1 MNKKKT
7 ALVLEGGAM
16 RGLYSAAVLDVLMD
30 EGIKVDVIYATSAGV
45 LFGVNYISGQRGRA
59 IRYNKRF
66 SRDKRYMGIHSL
78 VTSGNIINKDF
89 AFYEVPFTLDVFDQE
104 AYSRSET
111 KMVATVTNV
120 HTGGVEYIE
129 VKNVLEQM
137 EVLRAASAMPF
148 VSHMVELDGGLYLD
162 GGLSDSIPLKKC
174 QEDGYERI
182 IVVETRPKGYRKS
195 KTNPLVA
202 KVFYSKYPNLVETIN
217 NRYIAYNSILE
228 EIDELDERGE
238 IVLLRP
244 SRELHLGRIESNPDR
259 LQEMYDLGIEDA
271 KALLPRIKEFI
282 ENRDCVI

>member
-1 MNKKKT
+1 MKKT

-16 RGLYSAAVLDVLMD
+16 RGMYTAAVLDVLMD
-30 EGIKVDVIYATSAGV
+30 EGVKVDAIYATSAGV
-45 LFGVNYISGQRGRA
+45 LFGVNYLSGQRGRA

-66 SRDKRYMGIHSL
+66 ARDKRYMGIHSL
-78 VTSGNIINKDF
+78 ITSGNIINKDF

-129 VKNVLEQM
+129 VKDVLKQM

-148 VSHMVELDGGLYLD
+148 VSQMVELDGQLYLD

-182 IVVETRPKGYRKS
+182 IVVETRPKGYRKL
-195 KTNPLVA
+195 KTNPIAA
-202 KVFYSKYPNLVETIN
+202 KLFYSKYHNLVDTIN

-238 IVLLRP
+238 IVLVRP
-244 SRELHLGRIESNPDR
+244 SKELHLGRVESNPDR
-259 LQEMYDLGIEDA
+259 LQEMYDLGIGDA
-271 KALLPRIKEFI
+271 KSLLSRIKEFI
-282 ENRDCVI
+282 EK

>member
-1 MNKKKT
+1 MKKT

-16 RGLYSAAVLDVLMD
+16 RGMYTAAVLDVLMD
-30 EGIKVDVIYATSAGV
+30 EGIKVDAIYATSAGV
-45 LFGVNYISGQRGRA
+45 LFGVNYLSGQRGRA

-66 SRDKRYMGIHSL
+66 ARDKRYMGIHSL
-78 VTSGNIINKDF
+78 ITSGNIINKDF

-111 KMVATVTNV
+111 KMIATVTNV

-129 VKNVLEQM
+129 VKNVFEQM

-148 VSHMVELDGGLYLD
+148 VSQMVELDGQLYLD

-195 KTNPLVA
+195 KSSSLPA
-202 KVFYSKYPNLVETIN
+202 KLYYSKYPNLVDTIN

-238 IVLLRP
+238 IVLVRP
-244 SRELHLGRIESNPDR
+244 SKELHLGRIESNPDR

-271 KALLPRIKEFI
+271 KVLLPRIKEFI
-282 ENRDCVI
+282 EK

>member
-1 MNKKKT
+1 MNCELKKRT

-16 RGLYSAAVLDVLMD
+16 RGMYTAAVLDVLMD
-30 EGIKVDVIYATSAGV
+30 EGIKVDAIYATSAGV

-78 VTSGNIINKDF
+78 ITSGNIINKNF

-104 AYSRSET
+104 AYYRSET
-111 KMVATVTNV
+111 KMIATVTNV
-120 HTGGVEYIE
+120 HTGAVEYIE
-129 VKNVLEQM
+129 VKDVLKQM

-148 VSHMVELDGGLYLD
+148 VSQMVELDGQLYLD

-182 IVVETRPKGYRKS
+182 VVVETRPEGYRKG
-195 KTNPLVA
+195 KTNPIVA

-217 NRYIAYNSILE
+217 NRYKAYNAILQ
-228 EIDELDERGE
+228 EIEELDAKGE
-238 IVLLRP
+238 IVLVRP
-244 SRELHLGRIESNPDR
+244 TKDLKLGRIESNPDR

-271 KALLPRIKEFI
+271 KRLLPQIKTYLAK
-282 ENRDCVI
+282 

>member
-1 MNKKKT
+1 MSKKT

-16 RGLYSAAVLDVLMD
+16 RGMYTAAVLDVLMD
-30 EGIKVDVIYATSAGV
+30 EGVKVDAIYATSAGV
-45 LFGVNYISGQRGRA
+45 LFGVNYLSGQRGRA

-66 SRDKRYMGIHSL
+66 ARDKRYMGIHSL
-78 VTSGNIINKDF
+78 ITSGNIINKDF

-111 KMVATVTNV
+111 KMIATVTNV

-129 VKNVLEQM
+129 VKNVFEQM

-148 VSHMVELDGGLYLD
+148 VSQMVELDGQLYLD

-195 KTNPLVA
+195 KTNPIAA
-202 KVFYSKYPNLVETIN
+202 KLFYSKYPNLVDTIN
-217 NRYIAYNSILE
+217 NRYIGYNSILE
-228 EIDELDERGE
+228 EIEEFDERGE
-238 IVLLRP
+238 IVLVRP
-244 SRELHLGRIESNPDR
+244 SKELHLGRIESNPDR

-271 KALLPRIKEFI
+271 KVLLPRIKEFI
-282 ENRDCVI
+282 EK

>member
-1 MNKKKT
+1 MKKT

-16 RGLYSAAVLDVLMD
+16 RGMYTAAVLDVLMD
-30 EGIKVDVIYATSAGV
+30 EGIKVDAIYATSAGV
-45 LFGVNYISGQRGRA
+45 LFGVNYLSGQRGRA

-66 SRDKRYMGIHSL
+66 ARDKRYMGIHSL

-104 AYSRSET
+104 AYSHSET

-129 VKNVLEQM
+129 VKNVFEQM

-148 VSHMVELDGGLYLD
+148 VSQMVELDGQLYLD

-195 KTNPLVA
+195 KSSSLPA
-202 KVFYSKYPNLVETIN
+202 KLYYSKYPNLVDTIN
-217 NRYIAYNSILE
+217 NRYIGYNSILE
-228 EIDELDERGE
+228 EIEELDAKGE
-238 IVLLRP
+238 IVLVRP
-244 SRELHLGRIESNPDR
+244 SKELHLGRIESNPDR
-259 LQEMYDLGIEDA
+259 LQEMYDLGIGDA

-282 ENRDCVI
+282 EK

>member
-1 MNKKKT
+1 MHYKRT

-16 RGLYSAAVLDVLMD
+16 RGMYTAAVLDVLMN
-30 EGIKVDVIYATSAGV
+30 EGIKVDAIYATSAGV

-111 KMVATVTNV
+111 KMIATVTNV

-129 VKNVLEQM
+129 VKDVLEQM

-148 VSHMVELDGGLYLD
+148 VSQMVELDGQFYLD

-182 IVVETRPKGYRKS
+182 IVVETRPKGYRKIKVNS
-195 KTNPLVA
+195 LPA
-202 KVFYSKYPNLVETIN
+202 KLYYSKYPNLVETIN
-217 NRYIAYNSILE
+217 NRYIGYNSILQ
-228 EIDELDERGE
+228 EIDVLDEKGE
-238 IVLLRP
+238 IVLVRP
-244 SRELHLGRIESNPDR
+244 SKELHLGRVESNPDR

-271 KALLPRIKEFI
+271 KVLLPRIKEFI
-282 ENRDCVI
+282 EK

>member
-1 MNKKKT
+1 
-7 ALVLEGGAM
+7 M

-30 EGIKVDVIYATSAGV
+30 VGIKVDAIYATSAGV

-66 SRDKRYMGIHSL
+66 SCDKRYMGIYSL
-78 VTSGNIINKDF
+78 ITSGNIINKDF

-111 KMVATVTNV
+111 KMIATVTNV

-129 VKNVLEQM
+129 VKDVLEQM

-148 VSHMVELDGGLYLD
+148 VSQMVELDGQLYLD

-195 KTNPLVA
+195 KTNPIAA
-202 KVFYSKYPNLVETIN
+202 KLFYSKYPNLVDTIN
-217 NRYIAYNSILE
+217 NRYIGYNSILE
-228 EIDELDERGE
+228 EIEEFDAKGE
-238 IVLLRP
+238 IVLVRP
-244 SRELHLGRIESNPDR
+244 SKELHLGRIESNPDR

-271 KALLPRIKEFI
+271 KVLLPRIKEFI
-282 ENRDCVI
+282 EK

>member
-1 MNKKKT
+1 
-7 ALVLEGGAM
+7 M

-30 EGIKVDVIYATSAGV
+30 EGIKVDAIYATSAGV

-66 SRDKRYMGIHSL
+66 SRDKRYMGIYSL
-78 VTSGNIINKDF
+78 ITSGNIINKDF

-111 KMVATVTNV
+111 KMIATVTNV

-129 VKNVLEQM
+129 VKDVLEQM

-148 VSHMVELDGGLYLD
+148 VSQMVELDGQLYLD

-195 KTNPLVA
+195 KTNPIAA
-202 KVFYSKYPNLVETIN
+202 KLFYSKYPNLVETIN

-238 IVLLRP
+238 IVLVRP
-244 SRELHLGRIESNPDR
+244 SKELHLGRVESNPDR

-271 KALLPRIKEFI
+271 KVFLPRIKEFI
-282 ENRDCVI
+282 EK

>member
-30 EGIKVDVIYATSAGV
+30 EGIMVDAIYATSAGV

-66 SRDKRYMGIHSL
+66 SRDKRYMGIYSL

-89 AFYEVPFTLDVFDQE
+89 AFYEVPFTLDIFDQE

-148 VSHMVELDGGLYLD
+148 VSQMVELDGRLYLD

-195 KTNPLVA
+195 KTNPIAA
-202 KVFYSKYPNLVETIN
+202 KLFYSKYPNLVETIN

-238 IVLLRP
+238 IVLVRP

-282 ENRDCVI
+282 EK

>member
-1 MNKKKT
+1 MKKT

-30 EGIKVDVIYATSAGV
+30 EGIKVDAIYATSAGV

-66 SRDKRYMGIHSL
+66 ARDKRYMGIYSL
-78 VTSGNIINKDF
+78 ITSGNIINKDF

-111 KMVATVTNV
+111 KMIATVTNV

-129 VKNVLEQM
+129 VKNVFEQM

-148 VSHMVELDGGLYLD
+148 VSQMVELDGQLYLD

-195 KTNPLVA
+195 KTNPIAA
-202 KVFYSKYPNLVETIN
+202 KLFYSKYPNLVETIN

-238 IVLLRP
+238 IVLVRP
-244 SRELHLGRIESNPDR
+244 SKELHLGRVESNPDR

-271 KALLPRIKEFI
+271 KVLLPRIKEFI
-282 ENRDCVI
+282 EK

>member
-16 RGLYSAAVLDVLMD
+16 RGMYTAAVLDVLMD
-30 EGIKVDVIYATSAGV
+30 EDIEVDAIYATSAGV

-78 VTSGNIINKDF
+78 ITSGNIINKDF
-89 AFYEVPFTLDVFDQE
+89 AFYELPFTIDVFDQK

-111 KMVATVTNV
+111 KMIATVTNV
-120 HTGGVEYIE
+120 HTGGVEYVEI
-129 VKNVLEQM
+129 KNVFEQM

-148 VSHMVELDGGLYLD
+148 VSQMVELDGQLYLD
-162 GGLSDSIPLKKC
+162 GGLSDSIPLKRC

-195 KTNPLVA
+195 KPNTIAA
-202 KVFYSKYPNLVETIN
+202 KLFYSKYPNLVETIN
-217 NRYIAYNSILE
+217 NRYIGYNNILQ
-228 EIDELDERGE
+228 EIDELEERGE
-238 IVLLRP
+238 IVLVRP
-244 SRELHLGRIESNPDR
+244 SKELHLGRIESNPDR

-271 KALLPRIKEFI
+271 KVLLPRIREFI
-282 ENRDCVI
+282 EK

>member
-16 RGLYSAAVLDVLMD
+16 RGMYTAAVLDVLMD
-30 EGIKVDVIYATSAGV
+30 EGIKMDAIYATSAGV

-59 IRYNKRF
+59 IRYNKQY

-89 AFYEVPFTLDVFDQE
+89 AFYELPFTIDIFDQE
-104 AYSRSET
+104 AYLRSET
-111 KMVATVTNV
+111 KMIATVTNV
-120 HTGGVEYIE
+120 HTGGVEYVEI
-129 VKNVLEQM
+129 KNVFEQM

-148 VSHMVELDGGLYLD
+148 VSQMVELDGQLYLD

-195 KTNPLVA
+195 KTSSIPA
-202 KVFYSKYPNLVETIN
+202 KLFYSKYPNLVETIN
-217 NRYIAYNSILE
+217 NRYIGYNSILQ
-228 EIDELDERGE
+228 EIDELDEKGA
-238 IVLLRP
+238 IVLVRP
-244 SRELHLGRIESNPDR
+244 SKELHLGRIESNPDR

-271 KALLPRIKEFI
+271 KVLLPRIREFI
-282 ENRDCVI
+282 EK